1 MTRSQQGKLTEF
13 DPEIERTFKRR
24 LREQRNHIK
33 KIEGVDDGRN
43 QRRLLKDYATPT
55 VEGTISS
62 IRRPAIQANNFE
74 IKPSLIQMLQQSVQF
89 SGLPSDD
96 PNAHID
102 AFHEIC
108 DTIKYNE
115 VSDDVIRLRLFPFSL
130 RDKAKGWFSSLPV
143 GSITTWNDMAQ
154 KFLGK
159 FFPPAKSAKM
169 RNDITNFMQMDN
181 ESLYEAWERFK
192 EFLRRCPHHGLP
204 VWMQVQ
210 TFYNGCSTNLR
221 SMIDAA
227 AGGTLN
233 NKTPE
238 EAYNLLEEMAS
249 NSYQWPTQR
258 IPVRKASGVREVDAF
273 TAIAAQIEALNKKI
287 DNMSVSGMKIQN
299 MTCDFC
305 DGGHVSTECQVG
317 NTFAQSNE
325 NANFVGNFNRSQN
338 NPYSNTCNSGWRNY
352 PNFSWNNQNVTRLP
366 PEFKQPEEIK
376 SSLEDIV
383 TKLANT
389 TQDFIKSTD
398 VRFQNQEASI
408 RNLEM
413 QVGQLANMMSGR
425 QQGFLPSNTK
435 KNPIENVK
443 AIILRSGKQ
452 VGEEDTKQEISRDKE
467 EEVKKQPKEI
477 GKSKLFPDNF
487 KPYVPLVPFP

>member
-1 MTRSQQGKLTEF
+1 MA
-13 DPEIERTFKRR
+13 
-24 LREQRNHIK
+24 
-33 KIEGVDDGRN
+33 DGEN
-43 QRRLLKDYATPT
+43 ENPCRLLRDHAAPT
-55 VEGTISS
+55 VQGTTSS

-102 AFHEIC
+102 AFLEIC
-108 DTIKYNE
+108 DTIKYNG
-115 VSDDVIRLRLFPFSL
+115 VTDDAIKLRLFPFSL
-130 RDKAKGWFSSLPV
+130 RDKAKSWLSSLPA

-210 TFYNGCSTNLR
+210 TFYNGSSANLR

-249 NSYQWPTQR
+249 NNYQWPIER
-258 IPVRKASGVREVDAF
+258 LSMRKVSGVHEVDAF
-273 TAIAAQIEALNKKI
+273 AVIAAQFEALNKK
-287 DNMSVSGMKIQN
+287 
-299 MTCDFC
+299 
-305 DGGHVSTECQVG
+305 
-317 NTFAQSNE
+317 
-325 NANFVGNFNRSQN
+325 
-338 NPYSNTCNSGWRNY
+338 
-352 PNFSWNNQNVTRLP
+352 
-366 PEFKQPEEIK
+366 
-376 SSLEDIV
+376 LE
-383 TKLANT
+383 
-389 TQDFIKSTD
+389 SM
-398 VRFQNQEASI
+398 RF
-408 RNLEM
+408 
-413 QVGQLANMMSGR
+413 
-425 QQGFLPSNTK
+425 
-435 KNPIENVK
+435 
-443 AIILRSGKQ
+443 
-452 VGEEDTKQEISRDKE
+452 
-467 EEVKKQPKEI
+467 
-477 GKSKLFPDNF
+477 
-487 KPYVPLVPFP
+487 